1 MKGIVFKKKGL
12 WFVLGGL
19 VLFSILIAIGFKYN
33 RINLDIKDVMGIMTH
48 KMELLSRMRI
58 NLFKSVEAEKMA
70 VMADTDESSRAN
82 ADESQKA
89 ADSLEKDRLE
99 LGMLIKKDSTEQEI
113 KLLDE
118 FDRCWTEFRK
128 IDRVLLDFAVKNMNI
143 KAANLSFVK
152 GSEAEKG
159 FEDALHRLISDQPS
173 NKEGLQMD
181 LMISKALAAGLK
193 IHYLHAP
200 HIAAANDDQMDKIEA
215 EIKKNEGVIIR
226 SLNEMK
232 PLVLGKKQRSLREA
246 GVAYEKLSKVT
257 AQVIDL
263 SRQNTNIKSFE
274 LSLGRKRKL
283 TAQCDEILLGLQEAV
298 RSRSFK
304 ATR

>member
-1 MKGIVFKKKGL
+1 MKRISLKTRGL
-12 WFVLGGL
+12 WFVLIIL
-19 VLFSILIAIGFKYN
+19 VLLSILIAVGIKYD
-33 RINLDIKDVMGIMTH
+33 RINLDLRDIMGIMTQ

-58 NLFKSVEAEKMA
+58 NLLKSVEAEKMA
-70 VMADTDESSRAN
+70 VMADTDESSLAN

-99 LGMLIKKDSTEQEI
+99 LGLLIKKDSTGQEI

-118 FDRCWTEFRK
+118 FNRCWSEFRK
-128 IDRVLLDFAVKNMNI
+128 IDRVLLDFAVKNTNI
-143 KAANLSFVK
+143 KAANLSFAQ
-152 GSEAEKG
+152 GSEAVRD
-159 FEDALHRLISDQPS
+159 FEDALHRLISDKPS
-173 NKEGLQMD
+173 GKKDLQMD
-181 LMISKALAAGLK
+181 LLVSKALAAGLK

-215 EIKKNEGVIIR
+215 EIKKNEGIIIR

-232 PLVLGKKQRSLREA
+232 PLVPGKKQASLQEA
-246 GVAYEKLSKVT
+246 RVAYDKLAKVT

-283 TAQCDEILLGLQEAV
+283 TAQCDEILLSLQEAV